1 MTTATAPTATTTMA
15 SSQRPK
21 APLNVGRIFSW
32 IMLVLFVIVSVFP
45 VYYVLKTALTGH
57 KVIAETASQVLP
69 GDPTM
74 FNFARVVG
82 LVTPEQAEAVGAKS
96 SSANFLLALRN
107 SVIFVAITV
116 FGQIFFS
123 AMAAYAFARLR
134 FPGRDFLFFLIL
146 SALMIPGI
154 VLFIPN
160 FILIKDLGWLN
171 TFQGMVAPYVLAT
184 PFAIFF
190 LRQFFLS
197 VPVELEEAAKL
208 DGASP
213 AFIFWRIVLPLA
225 RGPIAT
231 LGILTSINM
240 WNEYLW
246 PYLIN
251 SGANENLRV
260 LTVVLQQFKANQ
272 PSGPPDWTG
281 LMAGTFI
288 SIIPVFLLL
297 VFFGKQVVESLQFSG
312 GK

>member
-1 MTTATAPTATTTMA
+1 MTTASLAPATTL
-15 SSQRPK
+15 SQKTKKPIN
-21 APLNVGRIFSW
+21 PGRIVAW
-32 IMLVLFVIVSVFP
+32 IMLSLFIFISVFP

-57 KVIAETASQVLP
+57 KVLAETASQVLP
-69 GDPTM
+69 ADATL

-82 LVTPEQAEAVGAKS
+82 LVSAETAQAAGVSAE
-96 SSANFLLALRN
+96 SANFLLALRN
-107 SVIFVAITV
+107 SLMFVAVTV
-116 FGQIFFS
+116 AGQIFFS
-123 AMAAYAFARLR
+123 AMAAYAFARLT
-134 FPGRDFLFFLIL
+134 FPGRNFLFMMIL
-146 SALMIPGI
+146 TAMMIPGI

-160 FILIKDLGWLN
+160 FILIKNLGWLN
-171 TFQGMVAPYVLAT
+171 TFQGMIAPYVLST

-225 RGPIAT
+225 RGPLAT

-240 WNEYLW
+240 WNEFLW

-251 SGANENLRV
+251 SGADENLRV
-260 LTVVLQQFKANQ
+260 LTVALQQFKSNQ

-288 SIIPVFLLL
+288 SIIPVFMLL
-297 VFFGKQVVESLQFSG
+297 VFFGRQVVESLQFSG

>member
-1 MTTATAPTATTTMA
+1 MTTAATVA
-15 SSQRPK
+15 SKPVQPWN
-21 APLNVGRIFSW
+21 LGRAVSWVALIIFIFIS
-32 IMLVLFVIVSVFP
+32 IFP
-45 VYYVLKTALTGH
+45 VYFVLKTALTPRDEL
-57 KVIAETASQVLP
+57 AASADNILP
-69 GDPTM
+69 SSPTL
-74 FNFARVVG
+74 FNFGRVTG
-82 LVTPEQAEAVGAKS
+82 LVSPEAAQGSGTTET
-96 SSANFLLALRN
+96 ANFLNAIKN
-107 SVIFVAITV
+107 SIFFVIVTVA
-116 FGQIFFS
+116 GQIIFS

-134 FPGRDFLFFLIL
+134 FPGRNVLFVLIL

-160 FILIKDLGWLN
+160 FILMKNLGWLN
-171 TFQGMVAPYVLAT
+171 TFQGMVAPYVLMT
-184 PFAIFF
+184 PFAVFF

-197 VPVELEEAAKL
+197 IPLELEEAARL

-213 AFIFWRIVLPLA
+213 GFIFWRIVLPLA

-240 WNEYLW
+240 WNEFFW
-246 PYLIN
+246 PFIIN
-251 SGANENLRV
+251 SGSNENLRV
-260 LTVVLQQFKANQ
+260 LTVALQQFKANQ

-297 VFFGKQVVESLQFSG
+297 VLLGRQVVESLQFSG

>member
-1 MTTATAPTATTTMA
+1 MTTATASTTMT

-107 SVIFVAITV
+107 SIIFVAITV
-116 FGQIFFS
+116 LGQIFFS

-190 LRQFFLS
+190 LRQ
-197 VPVELEEAAKL
+197 
-208 DGASP
+208 
-213 AFIFWRIVLPLA
+213 
-225 RGPIAT
+225 
-231 LGILTSINM
+231 
-240 WNEYLW
+240 
-246 PYLIN
+246 
-251 SGANENLRV
+251 
-260 LTVVLQQFKANQ
+260 
-272 PSGPPDWTG
+272 
-281 LMAGTFI
+281 
-288 SIIPVFLLL
+288 
-297 VFFGKQVVESLQFSG
+297 
-312 GK
+312 